1 MKRNVKI
8 LVGIEED
15 NMLFERRANFSNM
28 VLMAKIIEQEAKLHN
43 KN

>member
-1 MKRNVKI
+1 MKRNMKV

-15 NMLFERRANFSNM
+15 NMLSERRANFSNM
-28 VLMAKIIEQEAKLHN
+28 VLMAKMIAQEAKLHN